1 MCFSLRYNGFPE
13 GQELPKASLADWIE
27 MMGGGRSPCGKVT
40 FVGGWTPVSW
50 REEQATGLPDLWP
63 LCDF

>member
-27 MMGGGRSPCGKVT
+27 MMGGGEEPLREGDVC
-40 FVGGWTPVSW
+40 W
-50 REEQATGLPDLWP
+50 RLDSGVLEGRTGDRAA
-63 LCDF
+63 